1 MGGDGECEDDR
12 RRIGW
17 KWKEKPCL
25 SFATINRQT
34 FNFQLARRER
44 ERERESKNYAWFY
57 ICCDGFSQKSNR
69 FASGTKSCVP
79 LISSFFLSSCQ
90 AYTIQNPHTQQ
101 TADRKPMKIYFWER
115 WKTINGNSLVNG
127 SVWVEGEALRV
138 NTILKRLFAPL
149 LDHFSLL
156 LVLNKKWKCKQQPQQ
171 RRRQKQS
178 FTSSSSSLSS
188 LWLAFSVCVRFC
200 WHAHIHKSHATNWF
214 QA

>member
-1 MGGDGECEDDR
+1 MERKAMFIVCND
-12 RRIGW
+12 
-17 KWKEKPCL
+17 KP
-25 SFATINRQT
+25 SNIQFSVGSKR
-34 FNFQLARRER
+34 ARKRER
-44 ERERESKNYAWFY
+44 EQKLCLILYLLWRFFSKVKS
-57 ICCDGFSQKSNR
+57 ICLWHQIVRSTYFFFS
-69 FASGTKSCVP
+69 F
-79 LISSFFLSSCQ
+79 SSCQ

-127 SVWVEGEALRV
+127 SVWVGGEALRV

-149 LDHFSLL
+149 LDHCLL

-171 RRRQKQS
+171 RRRRQKQS